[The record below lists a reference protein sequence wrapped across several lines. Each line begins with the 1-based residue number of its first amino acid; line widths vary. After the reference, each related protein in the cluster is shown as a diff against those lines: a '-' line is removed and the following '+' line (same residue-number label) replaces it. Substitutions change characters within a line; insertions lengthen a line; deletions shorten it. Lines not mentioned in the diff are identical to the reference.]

1 MNKRVPE
8 DFLKAAMEAEHQSTH
23 GQLKIYL
30 GAAPGVGKTYQM
42 LTDALSLRSQGYDV
56 VIGVVATH
64 GREEVESIASA
75 FEKIPL
81 QAMTRENHT
90 EYALNLQKVIQRAPG
105 LVLIDEAAFSNPKGL
120 LHPKRWQDILELL
133 QHGMNVY
140 TTLNIQ
146 HIESLNNVVTN
157 LIGIPVYETV
167 PDSFLEKADNIELID
182 LPSEELITRL
192 KQGKIYVPAD
202 SQIAIHHFFKKKN
215 LDALRELALRIVAE
229 KVSLQVESPYSKS
242 LSARLMYKQD
252 ALLVAIKCANNMPK
266 LIRTAKRL
274 SLRLNCT
281 WYAVFVDTGA
291 EKAQTD
297 IQQYLQL
304 AETLGAR
311 TQIIYSDNI
320 FEAIEQFIENNH
332 ITQLVLGKS
341 TKSWWQPVSRFEL
354 LARRLKDVGMY
365 CIDIGTT
372 DEKPGLV
379 QHCVKKIPQDWSKV
393 LILCGLFLGLE
404 LLFNE
409 RSFHLLL
416 SNWKDWLWHSSQWLA
431 ILILVSTSLMY
442 SKRKFEQVAILQQ
455 NNNFLMGFYQSIN
468 SVRGKEHILQVAYD
482 YLSDQLKLNCMVF
495 LPQRNSLAL
504 YLPKT
509 SMALTDKEIA
519 IVQWVYQSGQPAG
532 QGTGN
537 LIFSEAFFLP
547 LKGHLKSLGV
557 FRFENQ
563 YGELLSSLQRK
574 NLTVCI
580 QQLANMLDIEY
591 QLEEEQWRKLSNLK
605 QQIRDN
611 LLKGFA
617 KQLYQPFSHLL
628 DKMPSQLEDS
638 PYAVLLARLRSHL
651 KVMTY
656 FSDESLPIN
665 RSLQSMQD
673 IIEHVLHAHRK
684 DWRDWKVSWYVE
696 ANLPKVMVHL
706 DLMTAVIENLMENI
720 HQHSNAHEGVEV
732 SLHRKNHILLVS
744 IADFGPGFSEAERVH
759 LFDSFYQANTPA
771 AADGLGL
778 GLALCERII
787 SWHGGQIWAENRR
800 PRGAIFNFTLP
811 LENEGSTGENEV

>member
-8 DFLKAAMEAEHQSTH
+8 DFLKVAEQAERQSTH

-42 LTDALSLRSQGYDV
+42 LSDALTLRSQGYDV
-56 VIGVVATH
+56 VIGAIATH
-64 GREEVESIASA
+64 GREEVESLASA

-81 QAMTRENHT
+81 QAIINQNHT
-90 EYALNLQKVIQRAPG
+90 EYALDLNKVIQRAPG

-146 HIESLNNVVTN
+146 HIESLNNVVTS

-192 KQGKIYVPAD
+192 KQGKIYVPSD
-202 SQIAIHHFFKKKN
+202 SQIAIQHFFKKKN

-252 ALLVAIKCANNMPK
+252 VLLVAIKSAKNMPK
-266 LIRTAKRL
+266 LIRAAKRL
-274 SLRLNCT
+274 SLRLNCI
-281 WYAVFVDTGA
+281 WYALYVDTGGQK
-291 EKAQTD
+291 EDTD

-304 AETLGAR
+304 AESMGAR
-311 TQIIYSDNI
+311 TQIVYSNNI
-320 FEAIEQFIENNH
+320 FEAIEQFIENNQ
-332 ITQLVLGKS
+332 ITQVVLGKS
-341 TKSWWQPVSRFEL
+341 PRSWWRPISRFEL

-365 CIDIGTT
+365 CIDLGPS
-372 DEKPGLV
+372 DDKPSLI
-379 QHCVKKIPQDWSKV
+379 QHWINKLTKDWLQVFV
-393 LILCGLFLGLE
+393 LFGLFVGLE

-409 RSFHLLL
+409 HSFHLLL
-416 SNWKDWLWHSSQWLA
+416 SNWKEWLWHSSQWVV
-431 ILILVSTSLMY
+431 ILLFISMFLIY
-442 SKRKFEQVAILQQ
+442 AKRKFSQVAILQQ

-468 SVRGKEHILQVAYD
+468 SVRGKDNILQAAYD
-482 YLSDQLKLNCMVF
+482 YLTHQLKLNCMIF
-495 LPQRNSLAL
+495 LPLRNSLAL
-504 YLPKT
+504 FLPQTKL
-509 SMALTDKEIA
+509 MLTDKEMA

-537 LIFSEAFFLP
+537 LIFSDAFFLP

-563 YGELLSSLQRK
+563 NGEPLSSEQRK
-574 NLTVCI
+574 NLLVCI
-580 QQLANMLDIEY
+580 QQLANMLDIEN
-591 QLEEEQWRKLSNLK
+591 QLEEEQWQNLLDLK
-605 QQIRDN
+605 QEIRDN

-628 DKMPSQLEDS
+628 DKMPEQLENS

-656 FSDESLPIN
+656 FSDESLQLN
-665 RSLQSMQD
+665 RSLQSIQD
-673 IIEHVLHAHRK
+673 IIQHVLHAHRK
-684 DWRDWKVSWYVE
+684 DWLDWKVTWYVE

-706 DLMTAVIENLMENI
+706 DLMTAVVENLLENI
-720 HQHSNAHEGVEV
+720 QQHSNANEGVEV
-732 SLHRKNHILLVS
+732 SLHRKNDFLLVS
-744 IADFGPGFSEAERVH
+744 IGDFGPGFSEAERIH

-811 LENEGSTGENEV
+811 LENGGSTGENEV